1 VTAPRRS
8 ISRAPVYVTLAF
20 FAIALTLVLVGAQRS
35 VEVPPPRDPGSPG
48 TSLAPRPV
56 TVIMRDYIY
65 DPRSIVLI
73 PGETVRF
80 AIFDAGLEPHEFTLG
95 DASVQAAWEAAD
107 AAATPPAPFAT
118 APPASVS
125 AAVGGLRVLLLP
137 GQSATLDYRVPVAGA
152 LALECHIPG
161 HLEKGMRASVEL
173 RAGGSPSAA
182 SRYTGPT
189 SPGGDR
195 PASVSARNQSPSVEE

>member
-1 VTAPRRS
+1 
-8 ISRAPVYVTLAF
+8 VYVTLAF
-20 FAIALTLVLVGAQRS
+20 FAVALTLVLVGAQRS
-35 VEVPPPRDPGSPG
+35 VEVPPPPDPGSPG
-48 TSLAPRPV
+48 TSSAPRPV

-65 DPRSIVLI
+65 DPRTIVLI

-80 AIFDAGLEPHEFTLG
+80 TVFDAGLEPHEFTLG
-95 DASVQAAWEAAD
+95 DTSVQAAWEAAD

-118 APPASVS
+118 PPPASVS
-125 AAVGGLRVLLLP
+125 PAVGGLRVLLLP
-137 GQSATLDYRVPVAGA
+137 GQSATLDYAVPAGGP

-161 HLEKGMRASVEL
+161 HLEKGMRAAVEL
-173 RAGGSPSAA
+173 RATGSPTPA

-195 PASVSARNQSPSVEE
+195 SASVSARTQSPSVEE